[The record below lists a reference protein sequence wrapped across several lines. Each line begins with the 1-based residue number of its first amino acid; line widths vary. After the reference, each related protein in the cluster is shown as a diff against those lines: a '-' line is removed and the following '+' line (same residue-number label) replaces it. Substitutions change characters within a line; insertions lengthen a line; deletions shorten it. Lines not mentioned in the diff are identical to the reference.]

1 MPSPISCKSAVSI
14 DIVIEFS
21 SVLAVE
27 FTLTVVSANVLFV
40 YRIVKII
47 TTNINIAF
55 FTFVTFSKENFRN
68 F

>member
-1 MPSPISCKSAVSI
+1 MPSPISCKSAIST

-47 TTNINIAF
+47 TTNINIVF
-55 FTFVTFSKENFRN
+55 FTFVT
-68 F
+68 